1 MEGEYIL
8 DVNLNYNVLL
18 LGTAYD
24 KNLIISKCITRDIEL
39 LYEKVKEKAYGLI
52 QVIGSWNNK
61 IEYNENHKIIQIYSN
76 NIPYNIIINSY
87 KPDDIGNVNTQQD
100 FNRYDKIVFI
110 SSWQYET
117 YSMDRLV
124 NSVINISNANFE
136 SMMVLF
142 KDDINVAATDIG
154 NKDNV
159 MKQVCEKYSNL
170 LDTIIF
176 KNGDSLLK
184 ILRPRLKIKNKIKKE
199 YCEDYKSWKDELLD
213 EKYGTGVLFKD
224 IDVIPVIKEEYIQPH
239 ILETHIYSLGA
250 LKEVNNRSDINAAFV
265 LLFMKKEG
273 LYQRAERIILNFYKE
288 TISKICIWEEKQ
300 DLDMLKLGMYN
311 KFKEC
316 TEGEDKKY
324 SIPANRTEYNLLEL
338 KNKVKAKFSEALNKY
353 YTEEVW
359 KILYNHM
366 LLRSQQIDKLIG
378 NFI

>member
-100 FNRYDKIVFI
+100 FNKYDKIVFI

-184 ILRPRLKIKNKIKKE
+184 ILRPRLKIKIKLKKSIVKI
-199 YCEDYKSWKDELLD
+199 
-213 EKYGTGVLFKD
+213 T
-224 IDVIPVIKEEYIQPH
+224 
-239 ILETHIYSLGA
+239 
-250 LKEVNNRSDINAAFV
+250 
-265 LLFMKKEG
+265 
-273 LYQRAERIILNFYKE
+273 RAGKMNY
-288 TISKICIWEEKQ
+288 
-300 DLDMLKLGMYN
+300 
-311 KFKEC
+311 
-316 TEGEDKKY
+316 
-324 SIPANRTEYNLLEL
+324 
-338 KNKVKAKFSEALNKY
+338 
-353 YTEEVW
+353 
-359 KILYNHM
+359 
-366 LLRSQQIDKLIG
+366 
-378 NFI
+378 

>member
-100 FNRYDKIVFI
+100 FNKYDKIVFI

-159 MKQVCEKYSNL
+159 MKQVCENIATCWIQLYL
-170 LDTIIF
+170 RMV
-176 KNGDSLLK
+176 
-184 ILRPRLKIKNKIKKE
+184 IL
-199 YCEDYKSWKDELLD
+199 
-213 EKYGTGVLFKD
+213 F
-224 IDVIPVIKEEYIQPH
+224 
-239 ILETHIYSLGA
+239 
-250 LKEVNNRSDINAAFV
+250 
-265 LLFMKKEG
+265 
-273 LYQRAERIILNFYKE
+273 
-288 TISKICIWEEKQ
+288 
-300 DLDMLKLGMYN
+300 
-311 KFKEC
+311 
-316 TEGEDKKY
+316 
-324 SIPANRTEYNLLEL
+324 
-338 KNKVKAKFSEALNKY
+338 
-353 YTEEVW
+353 
-359 KILYNHM
+359 
-366 LLRSQQIDKLIG
+366 
-378 NFI
+378 